1 MVGNS
6 VIKPMKVRQY
16 CNYILRELLICS
28 KAFLEMMINGLVEA
42 DEQSDN
48 AIDVSFVPIFRR

>member
-6 VIKPMKVRQY
+6 VIKLLKVRQCY
-16 CNYILRELLICS
+16 SYTLHDLLICS
-28 KAFLEMMINGLVEA
+28 KAFLEMIINGLVEA